1 MPADVPEEAAAA
13 RGTLVPH
20 IQRRRRVQHCAEH
33 LARDGGR
40 EGWRLRLRCGLRRG
54 LLWWAPSGRCGS
66 IDASRRHGG
75 TGFDGA
81 LYPNLRGAQES
92 VTQRKGRLLN
102 PVV

>member
-13 RGTLVPH
+13 RGTLVTH

-54 LLWWAPSGRCGS
+54 CCGGPLLAVAVRSTLLEDTERARCIQIAVGPRS
-66 IDASRRHGG
+66 
-75 TGFDGA
+75 
-81 LYPNLRGAQES
+81 Q
-92 VTQRKGRLLN
+92 
-102 PVV
+102 